1 MKSKILF
8 LISMLA
14 VLFSCSDDEPTV
26 LPPYLD
32 VKLEADTVVF
42 SKDNSFYDVKVE
54 ANGPFSARLEEEC
67 DWCHVTWDDGL
78 RGFLRV
84 RVDFNRFPDERWAT
98 VVVNSEGLSKSFR
111 VMQFGLKA
119 RIMPVPA
126 SLEGLT
132 YEPSEFQLR
141 VYSNVDFDASLPD
154 SADWVVIQKELVRD
168 TMRILYFR
176 TEVNEYVTPR
186 ETALTLR
193 QKDGEMLTKEVRIS
207 QIGRPD
213 GFEPVDPKKLPE
225 DIKLQV
231 TSATD
236 DSHHEDNTAARLIDG
251 DMNTMYH
258 SNWSKAV
265 GYGQPVNLEFTLAQ
279 TKQLD
284 YMVYYPRQTG
294 NDNGNFG
301 KIVVYYSTR
310 DDENYV
316 LLDSFDFKGLSRVA
330 QKVDFGG
337 VKNPYKVKVVVNTG
351 TNNNAAG
358 TEMQFMRK
366 SDGTVNLDRALSEI
380 FSDGTCSELRDGVT
394 YDQIMTIEDE
404 FIRNIA
410 RHLYFGTYPIADR
423 VKEYEIYQDPGWI
436 ERTYKISPY
445 DQLDNATGIYI
456 DSMDYVRVFCGE
468 IPEGLSVMF
477 QVFDWAS
484 GNYTGSNAVKLTEG
498 LNDFTVTK
506 SGLAYVKYFQSGT
519 MEEIANT
526 PPVKVHVAT
535 GKVNGLFRKDVNTDE
550 EWQDILDKTTYSFMD
565 LLGNR
570 THMVMRVED
579 YRSYVTSPTLLCQ
592 AYDTLLYL
600 ENELMGLFKYNR
612 PIKNRMMYEAV
623 NHNFMYA
630 TSYRTA
636 YNYSTMSTVL
646 NADEI
651 LKGAWGPGHEV
662 GHCNQ
667 TRPGMKWQGMTE
679 VTNNI
684 YALYVQTTL
693 GEKSRVIRE
702 GREGSADMMGWNR
715 YEQAYRNIIIAEM
728 PHAAVNQNLVF
739 NMLVPFWQMQLYST
753 RIAPVEG
760 VDLYPDILEEVRN
773 ETNPTGETAQGQCQ
787 VNYAVRCSRL
797 LKADLSDYFEK
808 WGFLR
813 EINQIVGDYSDVLV
827 KVTKEMIDKAKNEMS
842 QYPKPEL
849 DDTLM
854 LYINDENCELLKN
867 KTPMTEGTVR
877 GEKSGSTYKIYFE
890 GWSNVIAYEFVY
902 NLNGTWKML
911 QVGQPPTWAGQGMIL
926 DNSVVTEIE
935 SVSGAASF
943 DWKKARIRA
952 RGADGKTKWVEI
964 KTS

>member
-154 SADWVVIQKELVRD
+154 SADWVVIQKEQVRD

-213 GFEPVDPKKLPE
+213 GFEPVDPKNLPE

-236 DSHHEDNTAARLIDG
+236 DSHQGDNTAAKLIDG

-258 SNWSKAV
+258 SNWSKDV
-265 GYGQPVNLEFTLAQ
+265 KYGQPVNLEFTLAK

-351 TNNNAAG
+351 TNKNAAG

-366 SDGTVNLDRALSEI
+366 SDGTVNLEKALSEI

-423 VKEYEIYQDPGWI
+423 VREYEVYQDPSWI
-436 ERTYKISPY
+436 QKTYKITPY
-445 DQLDNATGIYI
+445 NQLDNATGIYI

-468 IPEGLSVMF
+468 IPEGMDVMF

-484 GNYTGSNAVKLTEG
+484 GTYTGSNAVRLTEG

-506 SGLAYVKYFQSGT
+506 SGLAYVKYFQEKP
-519 MEEIANT
+519 MAELDA
-526 PPVKVHVAT
+526 PPVKIHIAT
-535 GKVNGLFRKDVNTDE
+535 GKKNGLFRMGTNTDG
-550 EWQDILDKTTYSFMD
+550 EWQGMLDSATYSFMD
-565 LLGNR
+565 VQGNR
-570 THMVMRVED
+570 SHMVMRVED

-623 NHNFMYA
+623 DHNYMYA

-636 YNYSTMSTVL
+636 YNYNTMSTVL
-646 NADEI
+646 DAEAI
-651 LKGAWGPGHEV
+651 MKGSWGPGHEV
-662 GHCNQ
+662 GHVNQ
-667 TRPGMKWQGMTE
+667 TSPGMKWIGMTE

-693 GEKSRVIRE
+693 GEKSRLIRE
-702 GREGSADMMGWNR
+702 SRESGDMMNQNR
-715 YEQAYRNIIIAEM
+715 YEEAYRNIVIAEK
-728 PHAAVNQNLVF
+728 PHGAVNQNLVF

-760 VDLYPDILEEVRN
+760 VDLYPDILEEVRK
-773 ETNPTGETAQGQCQ
+773 ETNPTGETANGQCQ

-813 EINQIVGDYSDVLV
+813 EVDSIVHDYS
-827 KVTKEMIDKAKNEMS
+827 KQRMWVTADMIAKAKAEMQ
-842 QYPKPEL
+842 QYPKPVL

-854 LYINDENCELLKN
+854 LYITDDNCDLLKA

-877 GEKSGSTYKIYFE
+877 HEGNKVYFDNWE
-890 GWSNVIAYEFVY
+890 NVVAFEFLY
-902 NLNGTWKML
+902 DGKMM
-911 QVGQPPTWAGQGMIL
+911 QVGQPPKWAAQGMTIV
-926 DNSVVTEIE
+926 NAVVNEIKE
-935 SVSGAASF
+935 KDGTDI
-943 DWKKARIRA
+943 DWSKARIRA
-952 RGADGKTKWVEI
+952 RGADGKVKVVEI
-964 KTS
+964 GS

>member
-154 SADWVVIQKELVRD
+154 SADWVVIQKEQVRD

-213 GFEPVDPKKLPE
+213 GFEPVDPKNLPE

-236 DSHHEDNTAARLIDG
+236 DSHQGDNTAAKLIDG

-258 SNWSKAV
+258 SNWNKV
-265 GYGQPVNLEFTLAQ
+265 VKYGQPVNLEFTLAQ

-316 LLDSFDFKGLSRVA
+316 LLDSFDFKGLSRAA
-330 QKVDFGG
+330 QKVEFGG

-366 SDGTVNLDRALSEI
+366 SDGTVNLERALSEI

-410 RHLYFGTYPIADR
+410 RHLYFGTYPVADR
-423 VKEYEIYQDPGWI
+423 VREYEVYQDPSWI
-436 ERTYKISPY
+436 QRTYKITPY
-445 DQLDNATGIYI
+445 NQLDNATGIYI
-456 DSMDYVRVFCGE
+456 DSMDYVRVFCGK
-468 IPEGLSVMF
+468 IPDGLSVMF

-484 GNYTGSNAVKLTEG
+484 GTYTGSNAVRLTEG

-506 SGLAYVKYFQSGT
+506 SGLAYIKYFQEKP
-519 MEEIANT
+519 MAELDA
-526 PPVKVHVAT
+526 PPVKIHIAT
-535 GKVNGLFRKDVNTDE
+535 GKKNGLFRMGTNTDG
-550 EWQDILDKTTYSFMD
+550 EWQGMLDSATYSFMD
-565 LLGNR
+565 VLGNR
-570 THMVMRVED
+570 SHMVMRVED

-600 ENELMGLFKYNR
+600 ENELMGLFKYKR

-623 NHNFMYA
+623 GHNFMYA

-662 GHCNQ
+662 GHVNQ
-667 TRPGMKWQGMTE
+667 TSPGMKWQGMTE

-702 GREGSADMMGWNR
+702 GREGSDDMMGWNR

-760 VDLYPDILEEVRN
+760 VDLYPDILEEVRK

-813 EINQIVGDYSDVLV
+813 EIDQIVGDYSDVLV

-926 DNSVVTEIE
+926 DNSVITEIE